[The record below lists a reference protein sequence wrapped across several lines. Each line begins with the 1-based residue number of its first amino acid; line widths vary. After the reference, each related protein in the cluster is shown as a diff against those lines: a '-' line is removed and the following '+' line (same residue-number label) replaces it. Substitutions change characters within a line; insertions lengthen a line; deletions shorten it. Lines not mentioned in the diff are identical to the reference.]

1 MIKSQK
7 LISLPVISLEDGLEV
22 GIVRDLVIKPSAKVV
37 YALIVDQRKW
47 FKDQKIIPFSKIR
60 SIGDDAITIEQ
71 NNSAQ
76 KPANLPEMV
85 GLIKENVAL
94 IEAKVIAEDGTTL
107 GFVEE
112 YYVDRHTGAI
122 LQLELGGNFLNS
134 LLKGNGLLAADYIKT
149 MGKKVLVASEGAA
162 GHLRQIDGGLPETLR
177 NLKDSSRHLLG
188 NSWDKT
194 VDMGKTLS
202 RKLDK
207 FTSSHAGDQPQVP
220 NDVPSDIPT
229 DTKTDTHASK
239 EIPTDPPTVCHTEL
253 TPVDPDDAQ
262 ADPPDCAPQQS
273 PDELPQAPP
282 EDKQL

>member
-22 GIVRDLVIKPSAKVV
+22 GIVRDLVIDPSSKVV

-76 KPANLPEMV
+76 KPANFPEMV
-85 GLIKENVAL
+85 GLIKDNVVL
-94 IEAKVIAEDGTTL
+94 LGAKVIAEDGTTL
-107 GFVEE
+107 GVVEE
-112 YYVDRHTGAI
+112 YYVDRLTGAI

-134 LLKGNGLLAADYIKT
+134 LIKGNGLLAGDYIKT
-149 MGKKVLVASEGAA
+149 MGKKVLVATEGAA
-162 GHLRQIDGGLPETLR
+162 TQLRQIDGGLPETLR
-177 NLKDSSRHLLG
+177 NLKDSSRNLLG

-194 VDMGKTLS
+194 VDMGKNLS

-207 FTSSHAGDQPQVP
+207 FTGSHSGELPNQPTEVTGAG
-220 NDVPSDIPT
+220 
-229 DTKTDTHASK
+229 
-239 EIPTDPPTVCHTEL
+239 TEP
-253 TPVDPDDAQ
+253 TPVEQDTSESSP
-262 ADPPDCAPQQS
+262 ADSLIQQT
-273 PDELPQAPP
+273 PDELPQQPP
-282 EDKQL
+282 ADKQI